1 MKTETKLKV
10 FKDGHNFASAHILPG
25 MGKCERLHGHNYY
38 VTVELC
44 GTADEKGAIIDF
56 NVINPIIALICD
68 ALDHKTLLAEKNE
81 GMTISREGD
90 SIKISLDNKKYQF
103 PASDCVLLPVTTTTV
118 EKLSAYILG
127 ELLREL
133 TGKLDTIDWIEVGV
147 REGAGQMALT
157 RQNMR

>member
-1 MKTETKLKV
+1 MKTETKLRV
-10 FKDGHNFASAHILPG
+10 FKDAHNFASAHILPG

-44 GTADEKGAIIDF
+44 GTANDKGAIIDF
-56 NVINPIIALICD
+56 NEINPIIAKICD

-81 GMTISREGD
+81 NMTITREGG
-90 SIKISLDNKKYQF
+90 SIKITLANKEYQF
-103 PASDCVLLPVTTTTV
+103 PEGDCILLPVTTTTV

-127 ELLREL
+127 RLIEDMADNI
-133 TGKLDTIDWIEVGV
+133 KSIDWIEVGV

-157 RQNMR
+157 RQNIG

>member
-10 FKDGHNFASAHILPG
+10 FKDAHNFASAHILPG

-56 NVINPIIALICD
+56 NTINPVIARIC
-68 ALDHKTLLAEKNE
+68 AYLDHKTLLAEKNE
-81 GMTISREGD
+81 NMTVTKEDG
-90 SIKISLDNKKYQF
+90 SIKISLDDKRYQF
-103 PASDCVLLPVTTTTV
+103 PEGDCVLLPVTTTTV
-118 EKLSAYILG
+118 EKLSAYIL
-127 ELLREL
+127 ERLVKDL
-133 TGKLDTIDWIEVGV
+133 TDKLTFIDWIEVGV

-157 RQNMR
+157 KQNTR